1 MAEEQTSIGRPNRL
15 WRTVLVLSLALNLA
29 VVGMVVGTAVSGRLG
44 DGPPRSFD
52 LGLGPVSRALAP
64 QERREIGR
72 NLRRDGGMQN
82 SGLRDRASDI
92 VAALKADPYDPEALQ
107 ALMDA
112 QAASMMDIQARAQ
125 AATLDQI
132 SAMTPERRRAFA
144 DQLAEELSRIKPRR
158 SNRSGD

>member
-15 WRTVLVLSLALNLA
+15 WRIVLVLSLALNLA

-82 SGLRDRASDI
+82 SGLRDRVNGI
-92 VAALKADPYDPEALQ
+92 VAALKADPYDPEVLQ

-132 SAMTPERRRAFA
+132 SAMTPERRQAFA

-158 SNRSGD
+158 THRSGD